1 MASCAYLVCRFYLLT
16 SGSLR
21 TYLETARGRTF
32 LPRAS
37 VVWTFFHSSLRSPN
51 CFPIQRLHE
60 KPGYSNVLFGLSEKN
75 ILKIRAIKFRTCAIK
90 FRTRAIKFRTRATEL
105 STETPA
111 TELSTET
118 PATELSTETPATELS
133 TETRA
138 ITFRDAIRDTH
149 KIRRSRDHS
158 RDEKSSSWP
167 SALGLSTAHAVIEKT
182 VLAEPRLGSP
192 AASASSGFID
202 NCQEAST

>member
-1 MASCAYLVCRFYLLT
+1 MF
-16 SGSLR
+16 
-21 TYLETARGRTF
+21 
-32 LPRAS
+32 
-37 VVWTFFHSSLRSPN
+37 
-51 CFPIQRLHE
+51 
-60 KPGYSNVLFGLSEKN
+60 LFGLSEKN

-118 PATELSTETPATELS
+118 PTTELS

-167 SALGLSTAHAVIEKT
+167 EALSDCPQRMPLLKRRYLPNRV
-182 VLAEPRLGSP
+182 
-192 AASASSGFID
+192 
-202 NCQEAST
+202 